1 MSSTQRQQRA
11 VYIILLALILLNLP
25 IYLVFVRPEIQAD
38 AGERARAGEMRSQ
51 LNRRVAA
58 LNRLKDIEKKL
69 NESRAKHRQFAEE
82 YLFLSDTGA
91 SELLKALDE
100 ICAEAGLLRN
110 RVAYRQDAEPAFGMQ
125 RMAVTLPIEGSYN
138 NIRNFLNIVESESK
152 LVIVDSI
159 SLASEREGTGILRL
173 DVSLSTLFLLRP

>member
-1 MSSTQRQQRA
+1 MNSTQRQQRTI
-11 VYIILLALILLNLP
+11 YIILLALILLNLP

-38 AGERARAGEMRSQ
+38 AGEQARAGEMRSQ
-51 LNRRVAA
+51 LSRRVET
-58 LNRLKDIEKKL
+58 LNRLKEIEKKL
-69 NESRAKHRQFAEE
+69 NESHVQYRQFAEE
-82 YLFLSDTGA
+82 YLFSADTGS
-91 SELLKALDE
+91 SELLKELDAV
-100 ICAEAGLLRN
+100 CAEAGLLRN
-110 RVAYRQDAEPAFGMQ
+110 RVTYRQDAEPAFGMQ
-125 RMAVTLPIEGSYN
+125 RMAVTIPIEGNYA